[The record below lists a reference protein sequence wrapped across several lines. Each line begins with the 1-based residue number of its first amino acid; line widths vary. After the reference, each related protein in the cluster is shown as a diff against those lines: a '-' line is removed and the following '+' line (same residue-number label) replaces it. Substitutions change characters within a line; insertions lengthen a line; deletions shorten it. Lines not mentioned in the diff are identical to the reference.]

1 MAQARPEP
9 TEATNVGRCTVRMT
23 KKTNGGRR
31 PRGGGY
37 SGQPYSRVTSAEGEG
52 SF

>member
-31 PRGGGY
+31 PRGGDI
-37 SGQPYSRVTSAEGEG
+37 QDNRTAE
-52 SF
+52 

>member
-31 PRGGGY
+31 PRGGGIFRTIV
-37 SGQPYSRVTSAEGEG
+37 QPSNQC
-52 SF
+52 